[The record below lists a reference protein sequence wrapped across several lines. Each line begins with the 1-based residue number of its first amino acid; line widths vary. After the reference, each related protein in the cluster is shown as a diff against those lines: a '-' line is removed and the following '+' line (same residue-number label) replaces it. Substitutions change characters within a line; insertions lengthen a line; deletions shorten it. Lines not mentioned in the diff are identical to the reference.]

1 MQTIT
6 KTTKTQCPHCEAM
19 LKAKF
24 FNAHVA
30 AAHGSSYRNG

>member
-1 MQTIT
+1 MQT
-6 KTTKTQCPHCEAM
+6 TTKTKCPHCEAR
-19 LKAKF
+19 LKPKY